1 MPWKFLSKGTVME
14 ENDKNK
20 GFIEVRAQLLRYMQ
34 KDGVAS
40 NSPTT
45 EEALLIDSAAWF
57 VWLRENGVL
66 KK

>member
-1 MPWKFLSKGTVME
+1 ME
-14 ENDKNK
+14 ENDKPQ
-20 GFIEVRAQLLRYMQ
+20 GFIAVRAQLLRYMQ
-34 KDGVAS
+34 KDGVVS
-40 NSPTT
+40 DSPTM

>member
-1 MPWKFLSKGTVME
+1 ME
-14 ENDKNK
+14 NETTPQ
-20 GFIEVRAQLLRYMQ
+20 GFIEVRARLLKYMQ
-34 KDGVAS
+34 KDGVVS
-40 NSPTT
+40 DSPTM

>member
-1 MPWKFLSKGTVME
+1 ME
-14 ENDKNK
+14 ESDKPK
-20 GFIEVRAQLLRYMQ
+20 GFIDVRAQLLKYLQ
-34 KDGVAS
+34 KDGVVD
-40 NSPTT
+40 SPTM